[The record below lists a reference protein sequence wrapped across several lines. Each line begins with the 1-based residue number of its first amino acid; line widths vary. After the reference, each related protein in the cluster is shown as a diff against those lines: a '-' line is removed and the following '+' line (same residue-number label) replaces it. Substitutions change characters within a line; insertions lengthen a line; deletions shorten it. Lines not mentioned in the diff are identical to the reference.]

1 MSERTTAGLRVLV
14 IVVMVL
20 ILGGGTTSASSR
32 PPKTAQ
38 ATEVIHLAAQ
48 TEARVTPTAVTG
60 AAGDL
65 WMLGTYPCSTG
76 TCPVLTRSNDG
87 GKSFVKVGSPPA
99 PVASSPPFLG
109 LLNFANREDGYV
121 QGKQGTPLYWTGD
134 GGESWEPVPPRGDL
148 YSLVT
153 TGGHAYA
160 LWCDGGGPNCDS
172 DYYLA
177 VSSVAGNSWTTIA
190 LSPTTNGQ
198 IVFLAAWK
206 SRVWLIS
213 TPAGGGLTHVLV
225 SSDGGR
231 SFSKSSTTGLSGYSA
246 TAIATSFQTLWG
258 ISYFGSMEGLSR
270 STDGGIR
277 FVAFKEDAAGLAFLP
292 GTRVFPVSN
301 DEALAADSLG
311 LGLFLTENGGQ
322 SFTRVLRRAQILE
335 VGFATRNVWLALGN
349 PNPTV
354 AVPRPTN
361 IWRTTNGGRSWQ
373 SVKAPTVTAPTTVRS
388 ADLSRFVALAHQGL
402 REPFEAAYRFV
413 PPLDSPT
420 GPIPSFTVWS
430 EPVVGSDPEGNFVY
444 EAPFGSATFR
454 FIKDGRGKYYE
465 CLRVAS
471 RKPWRCVGPFG
482 SLSVGESMWVEGYRM
497 PMFVTENLSTN
508 LTGRLSHRTI
518 LGRRLWCLNVQPN
531 GVLCLTKTGQL
542 AFDAK
547 WFVGSSQ
554 LELVSLA
561 LTESKSAFLLPAKP
575 TRWRQAVLPNLC
587 GKLQCPSP
595 GML

>member
-1 MSERTTAGLRVLV
+1 MGPRLQLASRCGVRFDLGSGRDGLSVPDHPTQPRDACRHDEDADSPDLQPSLFGSGRRSALV
-14 IVVMVL
+14 GRKL
-20 ILGGGTTSASSR
+20 
-32 PPKTAQ
+32 
-38 ATEVIHLAAQ
+38 
-48 TEARVTPTAVTG
+48 
-60 AAGDL
+60 
-65 WMLGTYPCSTG
+65 CSTWRLNPHTG
-76 TCPVLTRSNDG
+76 RFSTVVLPEMAPDSQVVGITSGSSSDYLYVSVINQNAAHSQVIERFDPTTG
-87 GKSFVKVGSPPA
+87 SFFIVPT
-99 PVASSPPFLG
+99 PPFEL
-109 LLNFANREDGYV
+109 
-121 QGKQGTPLYWTGD
+121 
-134 GGESWEPVPPRGDL
+134 
-148 YSLVT
+148 
-153 TGGHAYA
+153 
-160 LWCDGGGPNCDS
+160 
-172 DYYLA
+172 
-177 VSSVAGNSWTTIA
+177 
-190 LSPTTNGQ
+190 
-198 IVFLAAWK
+198 
-206 SRVWLIS
+206 
-213 TPAGGGLTHVLV
+213 
-225 SSDGGR
+225 
-231 SFSKSSTTGLSGYSA
+231 
-246 TAIATSFQTLWG
+246 
-258 ISYFGSMEGLSR
+258 
-270 STDGGIR
+270 
-277 FVAFKEDAAGLAFLP
+277 
-292 GTRVFPVSN
+292 
-301 DEALAADSLG
+301 
-311 LGLFLTENGGQ
+311 
-322 SFTRVLRRAQILE
+322 TRVLGVAGDILW
-335 VGFATRNVWLALGN
+335 VIQGGGMMLFRSVLHR
-349 PNPTV
+349 
-354 AVPRPTN
+354 VPGSLFLREGCHL
-361 IWRTTNGGRSWQ
+361 RNGGRQRHRRRDVEDGIFAFEHIGGPEGRHGSLLDCIGGPECDRGPAATTERLSHSGWLVT
-373 SVKAPTVTAPTTVRS
+373 SVHPACPRGRLPRHARQGGYRRRVRHRHLSARPPLCAMNAARHLGMTAVITLTLVSAACTSSTLPPPKSSSSPLGSPATLVTAPTTVRT

-575 TRWRQAVLPNLC
+575 TPWRQAVLPNLC